1 MKKKIEVHVSGDYQG
16 PEIAEVEITDALVAR
31 IRQLAEAAR
40 SLKVF
45 KISEFD
51 FTPDFFLRDY
61 EAEADGD
68 GDGDGDEMI
77 CRTPESEDEDESCRV
92 ECCTLNVSD
101 TSFFWSGLVK
111 NSDIRWETDL
121 ISLSDLDEE
130 FPPQWE
136 GFGEEKVSAAH
147 SPSGPCPILAVVME
161 GGVIQAIV
169 SDIPERFKD
178 IAAIVIDYDTD
189 GASKEDLVDVPQP
202 DGTMAVA
209 YVCGI
214 EVHSASI
221 GLDQVKMN
229 LDGKEVQ
236 HDAKED

>member
-51 FTPDFFLRDY
+51 FTPAFFLRDY
-61 EAEADGD
+61 EAEADGE
-68 GDGDGDEMI
+68 GDEMI
-77 CRTPESEDEDESCRV
+77 CRTPETEDEDESCQV

-111 NSDIRWETDL
+111 NSDIHWGTDL
-121 ISLSDLDEE
+121 ISLSELDEE
-130 FPPQWE
+130 FPLQWE
-136 GFGEEKVSAAH
+136 GCGEGKASPAL
-147 SPSGPCPILAVVME
+147 SPSAPCPILAVVME

-202 DGTMAVA
+202 DGTVAVA

>member
-61 EAEADGD
+61 EAEAD

-178 IAAIVIDYDTD
+178 IVAMVIDYDTD

-202 DGTMAVA
+202 DGTVAVA

-221 GLDQVKMN
+221 GLDQVKKN
-229 LDGKEVQ
+229 LVGKEVQ

>member
-51 FTPDFFLRDY
+51 FTPAFFLRDY
-61 EAEADGD
+61 EAEA
-68 GDGDGDEMI
+68 DGDGDEMI

-121 ISLSDLDEE
+121 ISLSELDEE
-130 FPPQWE
+130 FSLQWE
-136 GFGEEKVSAAH
+136 GCGERKASGAL
-147 SPSGPCPILAVVME
+147 SPSGPCSILAVVME

-202 DGTMAVA
+202 DGTVAVA

>member
-51 FTPDFFLRDY
+51 FTPAFFLRDY
-61 EAEADGD
+61 EAEADGE
-68 GDGDGDEMI
+68 GDEMI

-101 TSFFWSGLVK
+101 TSFFWNGLVK

-121 ISLSDLDEE
+121 IALSELDEE
-130 FPPQWE
+130 FPLQWE
-136 GFGEEKVSAAH
+136 GCGEGKASVAH
-147 SPSGPCPILAVVME
+147 SLSAPCPILAVVME

-178 IAAIVIDYDTD
+178 IAAMVIDYDTD

-202 DGTMAVA
+202 DGTVAVA

-221 GLDQVKMN
+221 GLDQVKKN

>member
-40 SLKVF
+40 ALKVF

-51 FTPDFFLRDY
+51 FTPAFFLRDY
-61 EAEADGD
+61 EAEADGK
-68 GDGDGDEMI
+68 GDVMI
-77 CRTPESEDEDESCRV
+77 CRTPETEDEDESCQV

-111 NSDIRWETDL
+111 NSDIHWGTDL
-121 ISLSDLDEE
+121 ISLSELDEE
-130 FPPQWE
+130 FPLQGE
-136 GFGEEKVSAAH
+136 GCGEGKASAAH
-147 SPSGPCPILAVVME
+147 TPSDPCPILAVVME

-169 SDIPERFKD
+169 SGHPDLFNG
-178 IAAIVIDYDTD
+178 IAAMVIDYDTD
-189 GASKEDLVDVPQP
+189 GVSKEDLVDVPQP
-202 DGTMAVA
+202 DGTVAVA

>member
-16 PEIAEVEITDALVAR
+16 PEIAKVEITDALVAR

-40 SLKVF
+40 ALKVF

-51 FTPDFFLRDY
+51 FTPAFFLRDY

-68 GDGDGDEMI
+68 GAELI

-111 NSDIRWETDL
+111 HSDIRWETDL
-121 ISLSDLDEE
+121 ISLSELDEE
-130 FPPQWE
+130 FPLQWE
-136 GFGEEKVSAAH
+136 GCGEEKASAAH
-147 SPSGPCPILAVVME
+147 SPVGPGPILAVVME

-169 SDIPERFKD
+169 SHHPERFKG
-178 IAAIVIDYDTD
+178 IAAMVIDYDTD

-202 DGTMAVA
+202 DGTVAVA

-221 GLDQVKMN
+221 GLDQVKKN

>member
-51 FTPDFFLRDY
+51 FTPAFFLRDY
-61 EAEADGD
+61 EAEADGE
-68 GDGDGDEMI
+68 GDEMI

-101 TSFFWSGLVK
+101 TSFFWSGLIK

-130 FPPQWE
+130 FPLQWE
-136 GFGEEKVSAAH
+136 GGGEGKASPAL
-147 SPSGPCPILAVVME
+147 SPSGPCSILAVVME

-169 SDIPERFKD
+169 SHHPERFKD
-178 IAAIVIDYDTD
+178 IDAMVIDYDTD

-202 DGTMAVA
+202 DGTVAVA

-221 GLDQVKMN
+221 GLDQVKKN